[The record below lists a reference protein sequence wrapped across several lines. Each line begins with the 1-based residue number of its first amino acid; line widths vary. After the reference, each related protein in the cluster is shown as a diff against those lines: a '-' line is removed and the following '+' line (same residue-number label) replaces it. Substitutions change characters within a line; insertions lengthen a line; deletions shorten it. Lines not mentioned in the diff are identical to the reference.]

1 MLMTTQLFVC
11 QCFIVL
17 VLNNHSEIMVRSA
30 LALSFPYHTEN
41 HGVCLSQ
48 IIWKIFYVY
57 YPIII
62 LFHWPCSHLRKFCM
76 QQTAFVSVLFLII
89 FNFSAKLITLFILI
103 QLIKLP
109 AEPNVV
115 TVLESYIKNFGVN
128 VLCATVEKQKP
139 YTLREHHIELPE
151 KK

>member
-1 MLMTTQLFVC
+1 
-11 QCFIVL
+11 
-17 VLNNHSEIMVRSA
+17 
-30 LALSFPYHTEN
+30 
-41 HGVCLSQ
+41 
-48 IIWKIFYVY
+48 
-57 YPIII
+57 
-62 LFHWPCSHLRKFCM
+62 M